1 MTKLPKKILFFLRT
15 NLSETIAFVIAM
27 VGSLVAFWFA
37 QQKDLLLL
45 SSLVLALTLYLMVIV
60 VKRVG
65 KDFYFIFFE
74 DDRDIKDWIG
84 NGSFKYYPKG
94 KAFLIKESEAGFLYS
109 KCFGWV
115 DYEFSL
121 DFKILNQY
129 LGVIFRAADQSNY
142 VMLQMG
148 KNGIRPHIRANGGWI
163 AKEAAEFGLVYDKP
177 FNEGEWYKLTINLTS
192 NSVNIK
198 LSNQNNSSVFDRNWD
213 ILTGVISIPIRDKDD
228 KEKIVGILD
237 THVNYAYG
245 TLGFR
250 NVAGEQ
256 ALVKNLLIKK
266 I

>member
-1 MTKLPKKILFFLRT
+1 MDKFPKKIFFFFRT
-15 NLSETIAFVIAM
+15 NLSETIAFVIAV
-27 VGSLVAFWFA
+27 VGSLIAFWFT
-37 QQKDLLLL
+37 QQKDLLLW

-60 VKRVG
+60 IKRVG

-74 DDRDIKDWIG
+74 DERDSKDWIG
-84 NGSFKYYPKG
+84 NGSFNYYPKG
-94 KAFLIKESEAGFLYS
+94 KSFLIKDSEAGFLYS

-121 DFKILNQY
+121 DFKILNQC
-129 LGVIFRAADQSNY
+129 LGVIIRAVDQSNY
-142 VMLQMG
+142 VMLQIG
-148 KNGIRPHIRANGGWI
+148 KTGIRPHIRTNGGWI
-163 AKEAAEFGLVYDKP
+163 PKEAEEFNLVYDKP
-177 FNEGEWYKLTINLTS
+177 FNDGDWYKLVINLKNNT
-192 NSVNIK
+192 VNIK
-198 LSNQNNSSVFDRNWD
+198 IVNMNNVVAFERNWD
-213 ILTGVISIPIRDKDD
+213 ILNGIVSIPVRDKDD

-266 I
+266 T

>member
-15 NLSETIAFVIAM
+15 NLSESIAFVLAIA
-27 VGSLVAFWFA
+27 GSLISYWFV

-45 SSLVLALTLYLMVIV
+45 SSLALALTLYSMIIV

-74 DDRDIKDWIG
+74 DERDIKDWIG
-84 NGSFKYYPKG
+84 NGHFKYYPRG

-142 VMLQMG
+142 AMLQIG
-148 KNGIRPHIRANGGWI
+148 KTGIRPHIRANGGWI
-163 AKEAAEFGLVYDKP
+163 AKEAEEFGLVYDKP
-177 FNEGEWYKLTINLTS
+177 FNDGEWHKLTINLKNNT
-192 NSVNIK
+192 VNIQIH
-198 LSNQNNSSVFDRNWD
+198 NQNNVTVFDRNWD

-228 KEKIVGILD
+228 VKKIVGILD

-245 TLGFR
+245 TIGFR

-256 ALVKNLLIKK
+256 ALVKNLLVKK
-266 I
+266 T

>member
-1 MTKLPKKILFFLRT
+1 MKIDIMLRSFHKLPKKILFFLRT

-198 LSNQNNSSVFDRNWD
+198 LSNQNNSSVFDR
-213 ILTGVISIPIRDKDD
+213 RDKDD